1 MFSFAHTHYPHCS
14 AYGVPLCCSL
24 QGPVFPAK
32 IEVPRSHGLACLPT
46 MREGL
51 CEMTCSAY
59 VWTDVL
65 KMWFA
70 LQIGG
75 LWICWSFAQ
84 WLCCW
89 MWTVGP
95 LGWDRRHKHF
105 QAPSVHN
112 LFSLKIQKMVMLGQN
127 CLLLKRGL
135 QEISPQGTVLAEGF
149 LSLFTLSFSLLS
161 LICFFLHVLW
171 DYVIFTIVLSLYCNY
186 LSSHVQ
192 NSIPQLPCSLIFSLK
207 PTHFSTFPLYFPC
220 SYKFPSFSG

>member
-14 AYGVPLCCSL
+14 AYGVPLFCSL
-24 QGPVFPAK
+24 QRPVLPAK
-32 IEVPRSHGLACLPT
+32 TEVLRSHGLACSAT
-46 MREGL
+46 MREGW
-51 CEMTCSAY
+51 CKMTCSAY

-84 WLCCW
+84 WLWGW

-95 LGWDRRHKHF
+95 LGWERWHKHF

-112 LFSLKIQKMVMLGQN
+112 LSSLKIQKMVLLSQN
-127 CLLLKRGL
+127 YLLLKRGL
-135 QEISPQGTVLAEGF
+135 QEISPQGDSIGKGFFVFVYSQLLAF
-149 LSLFTLSFSLLS
+149 SDLLFPACLVRLFA
-161 LICFFLHVLW
+161 
-171 DYVIFTIVLSLYCNY
+171 IVLTLYCNY

-192 NSIPQLPCSLIFSLK
+192 NSIPQLPCSPIFSLK
-207 PTHFSTFPLYFPC
+207 PTHFNTFTLYFPC
-220 SYKFPSFSG
+220 SYEFSPFSG